1 VALLLA
7 TALFT
12 GGVFFVKYK
21 LEGLRAT
28 VEQEVQ
34 TRTGAQLHAGAVLVN
49 GLRGLRIDEVEV
61 SVDSESGPDIQFW
74 APVAY
79 VHIDIAELFYGHVVV
94 ERVEVDGA
102 AIRFTRAA
110 DKDWITP
117 GGVSFPE
124 LTHLTSTPSF
134 RLMGKNGTL
143 ELVNV
148 VGDTRLQISNF
159 GFDISRLPDS
169 PDFTA
174 KLSGKIAPESG
185 RDFKVDLRY
194 ASMEDFDL
202 RMACAQITAEDVG
215 IVFPAS
221 QRLLA
226 SGTMSPSVRISGYPD
241 MTLIVAFEA
250 PFEHV
255 AVRNQPA
262 FIGPADGTVRG
273 VAHYD
278 SGADL
283 LTLTAAKVESQ
294 QVGGNVEGS
303 VSFAQT
309 PPVLDLKLEAIHL
322 PLKDALNY
330 SIADRADQ
338 LAGVD
343 LTLQEPY
350 QLLMTLKGTTEA
362 PVIAVSGDVAAGKFE
377 FAPKDPRYPRGSLT
391 LGRMTLAWDSQ
402 AAGPVGSFTVL
413 DGTLRHEA
421 MGLSAEKVAGT
432 LTFDKDK
439 VSVEPFNAEITGNP
453 FTGSLVYDT
462 AQKRVTLSV
471 NGVIGALEKTLAGRA
486 GPVTVAGSA
495 SIRGTLTGTQ
505 QALVLD
511 GDVDATQAEIRCLDW
526 FVKPAGVGVTGRH
539 LRAEIKPGKLMA
551 FSGEVSAVSCEGT
564 VKGSLER
571 SGKGGWRLSG
581 FEAAV
586 NKLDVPAVGRCIPL
600 PYRIGGGAGR
610 NGRVVYA
617 REGSG
622 EQDWRLEASAYLEDM
637 SLLPEGGD
645 APLHFKELQAGVVLT
660 NKPSPAGVVTL
671 AAKEGLMPALR
682 GMWFAPIKRERRA
695 NEVERRWTFELSGE
709 SVEVPPWKG
718 TNFKGAAYVERT
730 RAGFDQYSADIAGG
744 GKITGSYTRSREDNV
759 YSVAMEWRSVPVTY
773 LIDQMNYP
781 HVVSGPSTGKLE
793 YSMDRDD
800 PRTVK
805 GRGHI
810 AIQDGQFSADFLLN
824 RLEGHLEAN
833 QLTSLPLGLK
843 FSQLETDLEFQED
856 RVKTGNLLL
865 KASGLTVTG
874 NGYFITHG
882 DMDYDLRVAFSPDLA
897 EKIPA
902 LRDNLNLKGLR
913 MAQQNV
919 ELAFNVK
926 GPTFNPTGELTET
939 PAVGITLVSGALELT
954 SEAMKVIDIPR
965 KVLVDLLRI
974 GGGLVG
980 AK

>member
-1 VALLLA
+1 MALLLA

-21 LEGLRAT
+21 LEGLRAV

-34 TRTGAQLHAGAVLVN
+34 TRTGAKLRAGAVLVN

-61 SVDSESGPDIQFW
+61 SVDSDSGPSIQFW

-79 VHIDIAELFYGHVVV
+79 VHIDIAELVYGHVVV
-94 ERVEVDGA
+94 ERIELDGA
-102 AIRFTRAA
+102 VIRFTRAA
-110 DKDWITP
+110 GGDWITP

-124 LTHLTSTPSF
+124 VSPITSAPSF

-159 GFDISRLPDS
+159 GFDISRLADS

-202 RMACAQITAEDVG
+202 RMQCAQITAEDVG
-215 IVFPAS
+215 VVFPAT
-221 QRLLA
+221 QRLVA
-226 SGTMSPSVRISGYPD
+226 SGTMSPSVRVSGYPD
-241 MTLIVAFEA
+241 LTLVVAFEA
-250 PFEHV
+250 PFEQV
-255 AVRNQPA
+255 SVRNQPA
-262 FIGPADGTVRG
+262 FIGPADGMLRG

-278 SGADL
+278 SGSDL

-322 PLKDALNY
+322 PIKDALNY
-330 SIADRADQ
+330 SIADKADE

-350 QLLMTLKGTTEA
+350 QLMMTLKGTTEA

-377 FAPKDPRYPRGSLT
+377 FAPKDPRYPKGSLT
-391 LGRMTLAWDSQ
+391 LGRMTLSWDSQ
-402 AAGPVGSFTVL
+402 AAGPVGSFTVV
-413 DGTLRHEA
+413 DGTLHHELT
-421 MGLSAEKVAGT
+421 GLKAEKMAGT
-432 LTFDKDK
+432 LTLDKGR

-453 FTGSLVYDT
+453 FTGALVYDS
-462 AQKRVTLSV
+462 AEKKLTLSV
-471 NGVIGALEKTLAGRA
+471 NGVIAELDKTLVGRA
-486 GPVTVAGSA
+486 GPVSVAGSA
-495 SIRGTLTGTQ
+495 SIRGTLTGTA
-505 QALVLD
+505 QALMVD
-511 GDVDATQAEIRCLDW
+511 GEVDATQAEIRCLDW
-526 FVKPAGVGVTGRH
+526 FVKPAGVGVMGKRLH
-539 LRAEIKPGKLMA
+539 AEITPGKAVM
-551 FSGEVSAVSCEGT
+551 FSGDASAISCQ
-564 VKGSLER
+564 GSFTGKLER
-571 SGKGGWRLSG
+571 SGKAWRLAG
-581 FEAAV
+581 LEAKAD
-586 NKLDVPAVGRCIPL
+586 KLDVPAVGRCVQL
-600 PYRIGGGAGR
+600 PYRIGGGSGR
-610 NGRVVYA
+610 DGRVVYTRDGPGA
-617 REGSG
+617 
-622 EQDWRLEASAYLEDM
+622 QDWRLETSVYFDDV

-645 APLHFKELQAGVVLT
+645 TPLHFKELQAGVALN
-660 NKPSPAGVVTL
+660 NKPAPVGVVTL
-671 AAKEGLMPALR
+671 AAKEGLMPSLR
-682 GMWFAPIKRERRA
+682 GSWFAPIKRERHA
-695 NEVERRWTFELSGE
+695 NEVDRRWTFDLAGG

-718 TNFKGAAYVERT
+718 TNFRGTAYVERAK
-730 RAGFDQYSADIAGG
+730 AGFDQYAADIAGG
-744 GKITGSYTRSREDNV
+744 GTIAGSYTRSREDNV
-759 YSVAMEWRSVPVTY
+759 YSVAMRWESVPVTY

-781 HVVSGPSTGKLE
+781 HVVSGPSTGALE

-805 GRGHI
+805 GHGHVSI
-810 AIQDGQFSADFLLN
+810 TDGQFSADFLIN

-833 QLTSLPLGLK
+833 QITSLPLGLK
-843 FSQLETDLEFQED
+843 FTQLETDLEFRED
-856 RVKTGNLLL
+856 RVKTDNLVLM
-865 KASGLTVTG
+865 ASGLTVTG

-926 GPTFNPTGELTET
+926 GPTFNPKGELTET

-954 SEAMKVIDIPR
+954 SDAIKVIDIPR